1 MSFYPELE
9 PHYDFIHSF
18 SLLIVQEALK
28 NSHMFMIGSVLE
40 VIWGTFLKAC
50 LKLRNWKVDQRLYPQ
65 DKEIEA
71 CNLKATEV

>member
-1 MSFYPELE
+1 MSFYPQLE

-40 VIWGTFLKAC
+40 VI
-50 LKLRNWKVDQRLYPQ
+50 
-65 DKEIEA
+65 
-71 CNLKATEV
+71 